1 MGRKIRR
8 RRKRHQNLGNSTLIE
23 ELGLLAAST
32 IAREIIERN
41 SILSKRREDHDI
53 SLAAILSIQF
63 WRQMSVNQ
71 GDNFT
76 NILQAAFCRF
86 PFAKKLQ
93 THNVSK

>member
-32 IAREIIERN
+32 IARKIIERN

-63 WRQMSVNQ
+63 WRQMSENQ
-71 GDNFT
+71 GVVNFT
-76 NILQAAFCRF
+76 NILRKVFAAISIC
-86 PFAKKLQ
+86 
-93 THNVSK
+93 